1 MLFLITSRRWGAP
14 QQPSLGGGVPGEEAG
29 PTWLLLL
36 GGCQPARHSPP
47 DSGPCVSSPR
57 WHPPVGTGWTPV
69 QQMAV
74 TTSMCPG
81 TGTGSASDH

>member
-1 MLFLITSRRWGAP
+1 MLFLITSRRWGAS

-29 PTWLLLL
+29 PTWLLPL
-36 GGCQPARHSPP
+36 GDASRPGAAHLTPVRASRVH
-47 DSGPCVSSPR
+47 G
-57 WHPPVGTGWTPV
+57 WHPRVGAGWTPA
-69 QQMAV
+69 QQMAM